1 MPLLV
6 IGCFVALAFAALAFA
21 AVQYGIIPPPYATT
35 LIRIS
40 GARLNVKKGRL
51 RSEVKESVA
60 EILREVEVSSGF
72 IAITSENRV
81 RFSRSVPPAIRQR
94 LRNVLLNQWS

>member
-1 MPLLV
+1 MPLLI
-6 IGCFVALAFAALAFA
+6 IGCVVALAFA

-40 GARLNVKKGRL
+40 GGQLNVKKGRL
-51 RSEVKESVA
+51 RNEAEDSVA
-60 EILREVEVSSGF
+60 DILREAKVSSGF
-72 IAITSENRV
+72 IAITSEDRV
-81 RFSRSVPPAIRQR
+81 KFSRSVPSAIRQR